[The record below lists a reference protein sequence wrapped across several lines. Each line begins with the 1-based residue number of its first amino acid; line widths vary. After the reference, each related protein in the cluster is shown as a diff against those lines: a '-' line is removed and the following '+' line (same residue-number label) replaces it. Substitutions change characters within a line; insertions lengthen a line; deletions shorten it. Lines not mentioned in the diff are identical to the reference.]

1 MNRRSILL
9 TAPLVA
15 TLLAAAGAAHAADP
29 TTADCLAASDAS
41 LKSGNE
47 HKLRAERAQL
57 LVCAATS
64 CPADIRK
71 ECLRRVD
78 EVNAQ
83 IPTIVF
89 AAKDAT
95 GADLGAVKVT
105 MDGEVLVDRL
115 EGTAISID
123 PGEHTFTFDAA
134 GQAPVTKKLLIQEA
148 QKERREAIVFG
159 TPATEGPPPGP
170 PGAHPPASP
179 GPLPPSPPPP
189 AAEGHGMGAQKV
201 LALVAG
207 GLGVVGIG
215 VGSAFGL
222 VAMSKKNDAK
232 SVCPDACATQDGV
245 NKWSDAKSAGNLSTI
260 GFVAGGV
267 LLAGGVVLWLT
278 APSGEATGP
287 RVGLAPGGVLVKG
300 AW

>member
-1 MNRRSILL
+1 MNPRSILL
-9 TAPLVA
+9 TLSLAA
-15 TLLAAAGAAHAADP
+15 TLVAAAGPAHAADP

-47 HKLRAERAQL
+47 HKLRAERTQL

-64 CPADIRK
+64 CPADVRK

-95 GADLGAVKVT
+95 GADLSAVRVT
-105 MDGEVLVDRL
+105 MDGEVLAERL

-123 PGEHTFTFDAA
+123 PGEHTFTFETA
-134 GQAPVTKKLLIQEA
+134 GQAPVTKKLIVQEA
-148 QKERREAIVFG
+148 QKERREAILFG
-159 TPATEGPPPGP
+159 SPSSAG
-170 PGAHPPASP
+170 PGAGGSAPASP
-179 GPLPPSPPPP
+179 PAPPLPPPPPP
-189 AAEGHGMGAQKV
+189 ASEDHGLGAQKV

-207 GLGVVGIG
+207 GLGVAGLG
-215 VGSAFGL
+215 VGGAFGL
-222 VAMSKKNDAK
+222 VAMSKKNDAQN
-232 SVCPDACATQDGV
+232 VCPAACPTQEGV
-245 NKWSDAKSAGNLSTI
+245 TKWSDAKSAGNLSTI

-278 APSGEATGP
+278 APGSGEATGP
-287 RVGLAPGGVLVKG
+287 RVGLTPGGVLVKG